1 MTLRRSK
8 VLRVPTLRFG
18 LICSLAAF
26 GMLATPAEA
35 CRNPESRFTAV
46 FQAAPAAPEGAYA
59 LYGHLVFEG
68 AAFEGAK
75 LEAPQTQGDRP
86 IPIAVLALVEFP
98 DRPAVALFAEAFES
112 TCDDTPYDRYAEV
125 WVVVRPDPMLG
136 KSGVRLLARER
147 SGRWI
152 DR

>member
-8 VLRVPTLRFG
+8 VLRFPTLRFG

-26 GMLATPAEA
+26 GMLATPAAA

-46 FQAAPAAPEGAYA
+46 FQEAPAAPEGAYA
-59 LYGHLVFEG
+59 LRGHLVFEG
-68 AAFEGAK
+68 ATFERAK
-75 LEAPQTQGDRP
+75 LEAPQKRSDRP
-86 IPIAVLALVEFP
+86 IPVEILALVEFP

-112 TCDDTPYDRYAEV
+112 TCDDTTYDQHSEV

-147 SGRWI
+147 SGRWFE
-152 DR
+152 R

>member
-1 MTLRRSK
+1 MRI
-8 VLRVPTLRFG
+8 G

-35 CRNPESRFTAV
+35 CRNPESRITSV
-46 FQAAPAAPEGAYA
+46 FQEAPAAPEGAYA
-59 LYGHLVFEG
+59 LSGHLVFEG

-75 LEAPQTQGDRP
+75 LEAPQTLSDRP
-86 IPIAVLALVEFP
+86 DPIEILALMEFP
-98 DRPAVALFAEAFES
+98 DRAAVALFAEAFES
-112 TCDDTPYDRYAEV
+112 TCDDTTYDRYADV
-125 WVVVRPDPMLG
+125 WVVVRLDPMLG